1 MPVELRVDPNISGQL
16 EFGWIDGVIVAL
28 AERQH
33 GVVARQQLLRAG
45 VFPHVIDHK
54 LALGR
59 LHRLH
64 RGVYAVGHCR
74 LTREGR
80 WMGAVLAAGEGAVL
94 SHRAAAALLG
104 LGHFLRIEVTAPA
117 HRARPGIDVHTSIVP
132 PDEVT
137 AEQGIPVTTIPR
149 TLVDLASVLP
159 PHRVER
165 AVNEAEVQRHT
176 DHLSLADL
184 VERYPGRRGIRTIKA
199 VLARLETGVTVTR
212 SELESRFL
220 AFTRQ
225 ARLTSPLVNAH
236 LLGFECDCV
245 WPKQRVIVELDGHA
259 THSTREAFEQDR
271 ARDRTLQAEGWQV
284 VRVTWRQ
291 LHESPEGLA
300 ADLRKILA

>member
-33 GVVARQQLLRAG
+33 GVIARQQLIRAG

-74 LTREGR
+74 LTREGH

-104 LGHFLRIEVTAPA
+104 LGHFLRIEVTAPT

-184 VERYPGRRGIRTIKA
+184 VERYRGRRGIRTIKA
-199 VLARLETGVTVTR
+199 ILARLETGVTVTR

-225 ARLTSPLVNAH
+225 ACLTSPLLNAH

-271 ARDRTLQAEGWQV
+271 ARDRTLRAEGWQV

-291 LHESPEGLA
+291 LHESPEALA
-300 ADLRKILA
+300 ADLRRILA

>member
-33 GVVARQQLLRAG
+33 GVVARQQLIRAG

-74 LTREGR
+74 LTREGH

-94 SHRAAAALLG
+94 SHRAAAALQG
-104 LGHFLRIEVTAPA
+104 LGHFLRIEVTAVTY
-117 HRARPGIDVHTSIVP
+117 RARPGIDVHTSILP
-132 PDEVT
+132 RDEVT
-137 AEQGIPVTTIPR
+137 AEQGIPVTTVPR
-149 TLVDLASVLP
+149 TLVDLAAVLP
-159 PHRVER
+159 PYRVER
-165 AVNEAEVQRHT
+165 AVNEAEVQRHM

-184 VERYPGRRGIRTIKA
+184 VERHPGRRGIRTIKTI
-199 VLARLETGVTVTR
+199 LARVETGVTITR

-225 ARLTSPLVNAH
+225 ARLTSPLLNAICSASNATACGRSSAS
-236 LLGFECDCV
+236 LSSSMATPRTRPEKPSSGTATATAPFR
-245 WPKQRVIVELDGHA
+245 QRAGGSSV
-259 THSTREAFEQDR
+259 
-271 ARDRTLQAEGWQV
+271 
-284 VRVTWRQ
+284 
-291 LHESPEGLA
+291 
-300 ADLRKILA
+300 

>member
-1 MPVELRVDPNISGQL
+1 
-16 EFGWIDGVIVAL
+16 VIVAL

-184 VERYPGRRGIRTIKA
+184 VERYPGRRGIRTIKS

>member
-1 MPVELRVDPNISGQL
+1 MPVERRVDPNISGQL

-33 GVVARQQLLRAG
+33 GVVARQQLLHAG
-45 VFPHVIDHK
+45 LFPHVIDHK

-74 LTREGR
+74 LAREGR
-80 WMGAVLAAGEGAVL
+80 WMGAVLAAGEDAVL
-94 SHRAAAALLG
+94 SHRAAATLLG
-104 LGHFLRIEVTAPA
+104 LGHFLHIEVTAPA
-117 HRARPGIDVHTSIVP
+117 HRARPGIDVHTSILP
-132 PDEVT
+132 LDEVT
-137 AEQGIPVTTIPR
+137 AEQGIPVTTVPR
-149 TLVDLASVLP
+149 TLLDLAAVLP

-176 DHLSLADL
+176 DHLSLVDL
-184 VERYPGRRGIRTIKA
+184 VERYPGRRGLRTIKA
-199 VLARLETGVTVTR
+199 ILARLEAGVTITR

-225 ARLTSPLVNAH
+225 ARLASPLLNAH

-291 LHESPEGLA
+291 LHESPEALA